1 MRKEYLLT
9 TLAFVVLMNSAKAQ
23 EVIGRN
29 PSVSLLM
36 AENGLSQQEAQMR
49 IDLQD
54 QIIAMSEKLNT
65 QNDPAYADIYIQ
77 HEPVYKIIV
86 SFSDK
91 KDRKAFLDQLDPKI
105 RRYVQL
111 KNASKSRGDVN
122 RDLEAIAA
130 ALKDSGV
137 VYTGGYDLPTAEFK
151 ITVETEADSQR
162 VTGLLPSSLKNNVKV
177 LIGAVP
183 KTQAVPYGV
192 KAGDT
197 VSGGTKIYTE
207 ANNTSGWCTLGYAVN
222 YTSGTTAKRGIL
234 TSAHCPSPMYF
245 AVNGAWVT
253 LHTPIVEQ
261 QTGKYDY
268 QIWETTGLASNNK
281 IYYRN
286 LNSIPEF
293 PASGSLSMTT
303 ITTFNNQKAGMVV
316 CKSGATT
323 GITCGKIID
332 GNALY
337 NGATGWIKVSH
348 TQQIDISE
356 PGDSGGPWFLYP
368 GTSTIISGVGVHAAG
383 SKGSGT
389 GPAGYSYY
397 MPIDYID
404 DHMSSV
410 STVKQ

>member
-1 MRKEYLLT
+1 MKKKYILS
-9 TLAFVVLMNSAKAQ
+9 TLAFFTLTSGAQAQ

-36 AENGLSQQEAQMR
+36 LENGLTQQEAQMR

-111 KNASKSRGDVN
+111 KNAVKSRGDVN
-122 RDLEAIAA
+122 RDLESIAA
-130 ALKDSGV
+130 TLKDSGIT
-137 VYTGGYDLPTAEFK
+137 YTGGYDLPTSKFQ
-151 ITVETEADSQR
+151 ITVESDADKQCI
-162 VTGLLPSSLKNNVKV
+162 VGLLPANLKNDTQVS
-177 LIGAVP
+177 IGPLP
-183 KTQAVPYGV
+183 KTQAAPYGV
-192 KAGDT
+192 KSGDT

-207 ANNTSGWCTLGYAVN
+207 ANNTSGWCTLGYSVT
-222 YTSGTTAKRGIL
+222 YGSPAKRGIL
-234 TSAHCPSPMYF
+234 TSAHCPTPMYF
-245 AVNGAWVT
+245 AINGAWVT

-281 IYYRN
+281 IFYRN
-286 LNSIPEF
+286 INSIPEF

-303 ITTFNNQKAGMVV
+303 ITSFANQKSGMVV

-323 GITCGKIID
+323 GITCGKIVD

-348 TQQIDISE
+348 TQQIDLSD

-368 GTSTIISGVGVHAAG
+368 GTSTTISGVGVHTAG

>member
-1 MRKEYLLT
+1 MKKEYILT
-9 TLAFVVLMNSAKAQ
+9 TMAFFALTNGAQAQ

-36 AENGLSQQEAQMR
+36 SENGLSQQEAQIR

-54 QIIAMSEKLNT
+54 QIIAMSDKLNT

-111 KNASKSRGDVN
+111 KNVAKSRGDVN
-122 RDLEAIAA
+122 RDLESIAA
-130 ALKDSGV
+130 ALKDSGIG
-137 VYTGGYDLPTAEFK
+137 YTGGYDLPTSKFE
-151 ITVETEADSQR
+151 ITVESDADRQR
-162 VTGLLPSSLKNNVKV
+162 VVGLLPANLKNDIQIS
-177 LIGAVP
+177 IGPLP
-183 KTQAVPYGV
+183 KTQAAPYGV
-192 KAGDT
+192 KTGDT
-197 VSGGTKIYTE
+197 VTGGTKIYTE
-207 ANNTSGWCTLGYAVN
+207 ANNTSGWCTLGYSVT
-222 YTSGTTAKRGIL
+222 YGSPAKRGIL
-234 TSAHCPSPMYF
+234 TSAHCPTPMYF

-281 IYYRN
+281 IFYRN
-286 LNSIPEF
+286 INSIPEF

-303 ITTFNNQKAGMVV
+303 ITTFLNQKAGMVV

-348 TQQIDISE
+348 TQQIDLSD

-368 GTSTIISGVGVHAAG
+368 GTSTTISGVGVHTAG